1 VAQVVVVE
9 DLQFLLLVEQELQA
23 KVELVAMRKLAP
35 PLAVVVVLA
44 RLVEMLLVWPPV
56 MVVMALVQVLQ
67 EVL

>member
-1 VAQVVVVE
+1 
-9 DLQFLLLVEQELQA
+9 VEQELQA

>member
-35 PLAVVVVLA
+35 PLAAVVVLA
-44 RLVEMLLVWPPV
+44 RLVEMLLVWTPV